1 MNRWV
6 SLIATAGMG
15 EDKPAELVVS
25 ALIRAKF
32 CESIGG
38 KVGMQNREA
47 DLFLMGMFSLMDVIL
62 DRPMASILA
71 EIPISEDIKSALL
84 QGKNRLRDVYEA
96 VLAYEKGDWEAF
108 SAVAAKLK
116 LNENDGPDLYVSSV
130 KWAKEVFQL

>member
-1 MNRWV
+1 
-6 SLIATAGMG
+6 
-15 EDKPAELVVS
+15 
-25 ALIRAKF
+25 
-32 CESIGG
+32 
-38 KVGMQNREA
+38 MQNREA